1 MTAEEKK
8 IAKIKEILTGFYP
21 GDHVRVTKM
30 PPESSV
36 AWNKDWVGL
45 EGVYVKSYEGMY
57 IKYSRMKGRIS
68 SVYFPTQDP
77 MCTSKNGWL
86 VENAQ
91 LELLE

>member
-30 PPESSV
+30 PPKSSV
-36 AWNKDWVGL
+36 SWNKDWVGL
-45 EGVYVKSYEGMY
+45 EGVYVKSYP
-57 IKYSRMKGRIS
+57 RMEGRIS
-68 SVYFPTQDP
+68 SVYFPTQEP

-91 LELLE
+91 LELL